1 MRQNNKLVTW
11 QIYLRDV
18 MRDETE
24 PVNCERIIHQSGSCF
39 VWNWRPKRNQ
49 NIIIFPKT
57 CVHKI
62 RTTRY
67 KSKNIY
73 RLLKNYA
80 GIHPKHPQTI
90 GEATGGGKD
99 MEEWRIQGPSPQ
111 WALQTI
117 DLSQLCTRDLPI
129 TPVMIMI
136 WQNVQKSLQMSDG
149 WMASRIWLPHVT
161 LVDLRGL
168 RSLVP

>member
-11 QIYLRDV
+11 QIYMRDV
-18 MRDETE
+18 MGDETE

-57 CVHKI
+57 CVYKT

-67 KSKNIY
+67 KNIY

-90 GEATGGGKD
+90 GVHRGGKD
-99 MEEWRIQGPSPQ
+99 MEDPGPCTSRERLVTASPFRICQWLLQPSTSISGVLGIFHLLSSQ
-111 WALQTI
+111 WPKNT
-117 DLSQLCTRDLPI
+117 SYPI
-129 TPVMIMI
+129 Y
-136 WQNVQKSLQMSDG
+136 
-149 WMASRIWLPHVT
+149 
-161 LVDLRGL
+161 
-168 RSLVP
+168 